1 MSSREPVYRVV
12 FVCTGNTCRSPLAE
26 AALRDALGAEA
37 ERVDVTSGG
46 TAAWEGQPASESSVT
61 VAARDGFDLR
71 SHRSR
76 RVVPGLLR
84 AADLVVVM
92 ERSHLAGVQ
101 ALGADPART
110 HVISEWP
117 EPGDPNLAVYDPYGD
132 SIEAYEETWRRIRTH
147 VARIAPHVLEALR
160 TRSA

>member
-12 FVCTGNTCRSPLAE
+12 FVCTGNTCRSPLAG
-26 AALRDALGAEA
+26 AALRGALGAEG
-37 ERVDVTSGG
+37 ERVDVSSVG
-46 TAAWEGQPASESSVT
+46 TAAWEGQPASEPSVA

-71 SHRSR
+71 AHRSR
-76 RVVPGLLR
+76 RASPEVLR

-92 ERSHLAGVQ
+92 ERSHLAGVH

-117 EPGDPNLAVYDPYGD
+117 EPGDRDLPVYDPFGD
-132 SIEAYEETWRRIRTH
+132 SLEAYEETWRRIRAH
-147 VARIAPHVLEALR
+147 VERIAPHVLEALR

>member
-1 MSSREPVYRVV
+1 MYRVV

-26 AALRDALGAEA
+26 AALRGALGAEGD
-37 ERVDVTSGG
+37 RVDVASGG
-46 TAAWEGQPASESSVT
+46 TAAWEGQPASEPSVT
-61 VAARDGFDLR
+61 VAARDGYDLR

-76 RVVPGLLR
+76 RVTPELLR

-92 ERSHLAGVQ
+92 ERSHLSAVQ

-117 EPGDPNLAVYDPYGD
+117 DPGAPDLTVYDPYGD
-132 SIEAYEETWRRIRTH
+132 SHEAYEETWRRIRAH

>member
-26 AALRDALGAEA
+26 AALRGALGAEA
-37 ERVDVTSGG
+37 ERVDVSSGG
-46 TAAWEGQPASESSVT
+46 TAAWEGQPASEPSVT

-71 SHRSR
+71 AHRSR
-76 RVVPGLLR
+76 RVTPAMLR
-84 AADLVVVM
+84 AADQVVVM
-92 ERSHLAGVQ
+92 ERSHLAAVQ
-101 ALGADPART
+101 ALGADPSRT

-117 EPGDPNLAVYDPYGD
+117 QPGDPSLAVYDPYGD
-132 SIEAYEETWRRIRTH
+132 SIEAYEETWRRIRAH
-147 VARIAPHVLEALR
+147 VERITPHVLEALR

>member
-1 MSSREPVYRVV
+1 MSSRDPVYRVV
-12 FVCTGNTCRSPLAE
+12 FVCTGNTCRSPLAQ
-26 AALRDALGAEA
+26 AALRGALGGEA
-37 ERVDVTSGG
+37 DRVDVTSGG
-46 TAAWEGQPASESSVT
+46 TAAWEGQPASEPSMT

-76 RVVPGLLR
+76 RVTPESLR

-92 ERSHLAGVQ
+92 ERSHLAAVLT
-101 ALGADPART
+101 LGADPGRT

-117 EPGDPNLAVYDPYGD
+117 EPGAPELTVYDPYGD
-132 SIEAYEETWRRIRTH
+132 SLEAYEETWHRIRTH
-147 VARIAPHVLEALR
+147 VARIAPYVLEALR

>member
-26 AALRDALGAEA
+26 AALRGALGAEA
-37 ERVDVTSGG
+37 ERVEVTSGG
-46 TAAWEGQPASESSVT
+46 TAAWEGQPASEPSVT

-76 RVVPGLLR
+76 RVTPESLR
-84 AADLVVVM
+84 AADRVIVM
-92 ERSHLAGVQ
+92 ERSHLAPVQ
-101 ALGADPART
+101 ALGADPSRT

-147 VARIAPHVLEALR
+147 VERIAPHVLEALR

>member
-1 MSSREPVYRVV
+1 MSSPETVYRVV

-26 AALRDALGAEA
+26 AALRGALGAEA
-37 ERVDVTSGG
+37 GRVEVTSGG
-46 TAAWEGQPASESSVT
+46 TAAWDGHVASESSVT

-76 RVVPGLLR
+76 RVTPESLR
-84 AADLVVVM
+84 AADLIIVM
-92 ERSHLAGVQ
+92 ERSHLSGVR
-101 ALGADPART
+101 ALGAEPDRT

-117 EPGDPNLAVYDPYGD
+117 EPGDPDLAVYDPYGD
-132 SIEAYEETWRRIRTH
+132 SLEAYEETWRRIRHH
-147 VARIAPHVLEALR
+147 VERIAPRVLEALR

>member
-1 MSSREPVYRVV
+1 M
-12 FVCTGNTCRSPLAE
+12 AE
-26 AALRDALGAEA
+26 AALRGALGAEG

-46 TAAWEGQPASESSVT
+46 TAAWEGQPASEPSVT

-76 RVVPGLLR
+76 RVSPESLR
-84 AADLVVVM
+84 AADLVIVM
-92 ERSHLAGVQ
+92 ERSHLAGVR

-117 EPGDPNLAVYDPYGD
+117 EPGDPDLTVYDPYGD
-132 SIEAYEETWRRIRTH
+132 SMEAYEETWRRIREH